1 MPKVRRSVL
10 LLFQLRIVQILL
22 IILWRRRRFCRR
34 RPTLSLSFSPSAR
47 VLCACASNV
56 SPDTNN
62 TGAKTNF
69 QRGTT
74 EDQIGSV
81 FEPVVVV
88 PREQRKMCFGCVVK
102 VCVPPPPTLCVRP
115 IFISSKRH
123 ILLPQK
129 KKVKKVSSSL
139 MKRQKTHTHTH
150 KHHHHHAS
158 SSALFL
164 PNAKVAGSE
173 RERKREKRDV
183 EPTPGRLRRDV
194 FSTRAAGL

>member
-1 MPKVRRSVL
+1 MYCVRARRTSPPIPTTPAQRRTFKEEQQKTRSDLFLNPL
-10 LLFQLRIVQILL
+10 LLYLASKERCVLVV
-22 IILWRRRRFCRR
+22 WRVYHHHLHYVSA
-34 RPTLSLSFSPSAR
+34 PFS
-47 VLCACASNV
+47 
-56 SPDTNN
+56 SPLKDT
-62 TGAKTNF
+62 
-69 QRGTT
+69 
-74 EDQIGSV
+74 
-81 FEPVVVV
+81 
-88 PREQRKMCFGCVVK
+88 
-102 VCVPPPPTLCVRP
+102 
-115 IFISSKRH
+115 SSS
-123 ILLPQK
+123 QK